1 MIRYGF
7 NLKTLSGQRVE
18 NIVIR
23 AATQADAERRLRQ
36 RYWQC
41 EIIECRAQ
49 VPPRRT
55 DSLDVEDVIGMISA
69 GSPSVQESGAY

>member
-1 MIRYGF
+1 M
-7 NLKTLSGQRVE
+7 
-18 NIVIR
+18 
-23 AATQADAERRLRQ
+23 
-36 RYWQC
+36 YWQC